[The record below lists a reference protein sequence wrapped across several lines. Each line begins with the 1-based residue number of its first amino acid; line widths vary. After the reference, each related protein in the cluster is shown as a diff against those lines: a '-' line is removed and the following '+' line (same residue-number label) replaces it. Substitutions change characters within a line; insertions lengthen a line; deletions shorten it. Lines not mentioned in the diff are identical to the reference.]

1 MPVDDV
7 LPGPR
12 TEAEQAEANQAAV
25 LVLKLAVA
33 KCIEVSGPVVTAQL
47 LGMAFAGHIGGGG
60 TDFAMYQLH
69 QAHVMVHNLLSKTP
83 SPIIQLS

>member
-7 LPGPR
+7 LPGPL
-12 TEAEQAEANQAAV
+12 TEGEQAEANHASV

-33 KCIEVSGPVVTAQL
+33 KVIEVSGPVVTGQL
-47 LGMAFAGHIGGGG
+47 LAMAFAGHIAGGG
-60 TDFAMYQLH
+60 TEYAMYQLH
-69 QAHVMVHNLLSKTP
+69 MAHVMVHNLLSKTP